1 VSFVGDLRKNLDID
15 KRIDNTVAAFVMLSV
30 CPFVWITKNTVDEL
44 ISPLFK
50 EVLGQEL
57 LSALEEAVVGF
68 VVGETSRI
76 LLTLTQVRGDLQIWC
91 CKAHLYVK
99 RCDSRRLFSSRETV
113 MELTHVSPTRHAK
126 HFPF

>member
-1 VSFVGDLRKNLDID
+1 MMYRS
-15 KRIDNTVAAFVMLSV
+15 
-30 CPFVWITKNTVDEL
+30 CPPTVDEL

-113 MELTHVSPTRHAK
+113 MGLVATLHKCFIYVPPY
-126 HFPF
+126 HFSCQSGPLYVT